1 MATMSCTMSYYV
13 MYYVILCHTMSYYVI
28 LCHTMSY
35 YVILWHVLC
44 HTMLCTMPYYVIL
57 CHTMSYYVILCHDCE
72 DYPQYAETDKHQ
84 SGQVDIPKYN
94 EELIPQQWVCSISN
108 DQCHMIVCVSK
119 VCVQC

>member
-1 MATMSCTMSYYV
+1 MFSHSGMATMSCTMSYYV

-28 LCHTMSY
+28 LCHTMS
-35 YVILWHVLC
+35 C
-44 HTMLCTMPYYVIL
+44 
-57 CHTMSYYVILCHDCE
+57 TMSYYVILCHDCE

-84 SGQVDIPKYN
+84 SGQVDIPKHN

-108 DQCHMIVCVSK
+108 DQCHMIVCLSK